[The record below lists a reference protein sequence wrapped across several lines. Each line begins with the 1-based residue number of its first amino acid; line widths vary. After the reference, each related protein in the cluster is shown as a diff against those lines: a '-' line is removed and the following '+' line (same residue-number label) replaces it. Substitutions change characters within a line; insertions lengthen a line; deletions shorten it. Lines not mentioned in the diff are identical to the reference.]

1 MPPES
6 ADIVIVG
13 GGPTGAAL
21 ALALRSSGLSVV
33 LLEAKDSLAS
43 DSRPLALSY
52 GSRLILEHLG
62 VWKRVAAPTPILNIH
77 VSQRGGFGRSVLSA
91 AEAGVPA
98 LGYVV
103 AYSELQSALQHDLNG
118 CLRGATVLRIEAGAE
133 SAKAEFTYLGNMRQV
148 SCKLLVV
155 AEGGRNL
162 EGVEGVTHREKDY
175 HQNAVV
181 TQVNTRAPHRNVA
194 YERFTSQGPIA
205 LLPFGE
211 KLALVWT
218 TSPQVAEKLCGLND
232 ALFLQRLHQHFG
244 DRLGGFTG
252 TGKRASFPLKL
263 KYAISPTLQRTV
275 ILGNAAQ
282 TLHPVAGQGF
292 NLGLRDSWELS
303 EIILRSTVQQLGA
316 SEMLRSYRGRRRLDR
331 YGGIF
336 FTDTLLRLFT
346 RDSAPLSAARGFALA
361 ALDAM
366 PAAKRFLMRRMIFG
380 TRG

>member
-6 ADIVIVG
+6 ADILIVG

-33 LLEAKDSLAS
+33 LLEARDSIAS
-43 DSRPLALSY
+43 DPRPLALSY
-52 GSRLILEHLG
+52 GSRLILERLG
-62 VWKRVAAPTPILNIH
+62 VWDAVAAPTPILSIH
-77 VSQRGGFGRSVLSA
+77 VSQRGGFGRSLLGA
-91 AEAGVPA
+91 KEAGVPA

-103 AYSELQSALQHDLNG
+103 SHSELQSALQQALTG
-118 CLRGATVLRIEAGAE
+118 CFNGATVLRIEAGEE
-133 SAKAEFTYLGNMRQV
+133 SARAEFSYRGNTQQISV
-148 SCKLLVV
+148 KLLVV
-155 AEGGRNL
+155 AEGGRGL
-162 EGVEGVTHREKDY
+162 EGVDGITQREKDY
-175 HQNAVV
+175 RQSAVV
-181 TQVNTRAPHRNVA
+181 TQVKTQAPHCNVA
-194 YERFTSQGPIA
+194 YERFTPQGPLA

-218 TSPQVAEKLCGLND
+218 TAPQVAEMLCGLSE

-244 DRLGGFTG
+244 DRLGRFTE

-263 KYAISPTLQRTV
+263 KYAITPTMQRVV

-303 EIILRSTVQQLGA
+303 EIILRGTAQQLGT
-316 SEMLRSYRGRRRLDR
+316 SEMLQAYRARRRLDR

-336 FTDTLLRLFT
+336 FTDTLLTLFT
-346 RDSAPLSAARGFALA
+346 NDNVPLRAFRGLALA
-361 ALDAM
+361 AFDAV
-366 PAAKRFLMRRMIFG
+366 PAAKRLLMRRMIFG
-380 TRG
+380 ARG